1 MLLCGDCMCVCVCVS
16 LPARVCV
23 HSLVMLHLV
32 TVRSCSLKKMRLVM
46 GCGEQHHMSN
56 VTLVSVRFS
65 SEARTHTVR
74 TSVHNLHKHTS
85 WVMTEGK
92 SFEPG
97 D

>member
-1 MLLCGDCMCVCVCVS
+1 MLLCGDCMCVCEFASASVRPQSCD
-16 LPARVCV
+16 
-23 HSLVMLHLV
+23 V
-32 TVRSCSLKKMRLVM
+32 TSCDCEKLLFKKKMRRVM
-46 GCGEQHHMSN
+46 GCGEQHHMPN
-56 VTLVSVRFS
+56 VTLVTVRFS